1 MRITQVDTFPVAIPL
16 AEPIRMS
23 HVTIERS
30 HNVLVR
36 VTTDDGLVGW
46 GEGVEA
52 MDLTGENQGRILA
65 AIEHLGAR
73 LLGRDPLCRTEM
85 WMEMSRGVHDNATA
99 IGAIDIALHDIA
111 GHAYGLPVSQ
121 LIGGALRSRVPV
133 LTLFGSGD
141 PDADLKTFQARHGA
155 GYRWFKLKLGIADP
169 AVEVETVR
177 AVMEVAGGAVVG
189 GDANGVW
196 DEQTSSRFLRSI
208 DGSGMDFVEQ
218 PTRERAALVRVAATS
233 PVPICADESAG
244 SLRDIAELAPTPVAG
259 VSLKLIK
266 LGGITGVMRGVALCD
281 TLGMA
286 INLAGKVAESSI
298 AAAANVHCGAAI
310 HQVAYGCSPAHQGIA
325 ADVTADPLQ
334 VVEGAIQVP
343 TRPGLGIEV
352 NLDLV
357 DALAV

>member
-1 MRITQVDTFPVAIPL
+1 MRITQVETFPVGIPL

-30 HNVLVR
+30 NNVLVR
-36 VTTDDGLVGW
+36 ISTDSGLVGW

-65 AIEHLGAR
+65 AIEHLGVR
-73 LLGRDPLCRTEM
+73 LVGRDPLRRTEL
-85 WMEMSRGVHDNATA
+85 WMEMRRAVQGNATA

-111 GHAYGLPVSQ
+111 GKAYELPVSQ
-121 LIGGALRSRVPV
+121 LIGGANRSLLPV

-141 PDADLKTFQARHGA
+141 PHADLKSFQARHGA

-169 AVEVETVR
+169 AAEVETVR
-177 AVMEVAGGAVVG
+177 AVMDAAEDTVVG
-189 GDANGVW
+189 GDANGIW
-196 DEQTSSRFLRSI
+196 DEHTSSRFLQAI
-208 DGSGMDFVEQ
+208 DGSGMEFVEQ
-218 PTRERAALVRVAATS
+218 PTSDREALVRVAETS
-233 PVPICADESAG
+233 PIPICADESSR
-244 SLRDIAELAPTPVAG
+244 SLTDIVDFGPTRVAG

-266 LGGITGVMRGVALCD
+266 LGGITGVMRGAAICE
-281 TLGMA
+281 TLGMN

-310 HQVAYGCSPAHQGIA
+310 HRLAYGCSPANQGIA
-325 ADVTADPLQ
+325 ADVTTQPLR
-334 VVEGAIQVP
+334 VVDGSIQVP

-352 NLDLV
+352 DMDLV
-357 DALAV
+357 GALSA